1 MKIYILINDFDFRV
15 EMASCDGGRVQGM
28 ANSYNGEGCFG
39 PYNVV
44 ELELEDVPQQT
55 ASPDTEKPVIHDTRC
70 PHCNHLPCLGEF
82 DASDCISI

>member
-15 EMASCDGGRVQGM
+15 EMASCDGGQVQGM

-39 PYNVV
+39 PYDVV

-55 ASPDTEKPVIHDTRC
+55 ASPDAEKPCGTNYDCHYRKAIIHDSRC
-70 PHCNHLPCLGEF
+70 PKF
-82 DASDCISI
+82 RTA